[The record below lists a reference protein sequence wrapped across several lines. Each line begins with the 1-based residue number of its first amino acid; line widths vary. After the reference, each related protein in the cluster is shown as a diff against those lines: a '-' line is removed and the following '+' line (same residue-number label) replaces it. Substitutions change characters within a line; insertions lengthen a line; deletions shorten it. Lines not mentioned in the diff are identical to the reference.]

1 MRIAI
6 CATILICG
14 FVLPGQMRQGVTV
27 AQRQQQGPVE
37 CGWIGVAVSLM
48 TAAFAASLGMA
59 EPYGAI
65 LGQPEPGS
73 PAAAGEIEAG
83 DVVTAINGGPLKS
96 SSDFAPIISK
106 MAPGSLINLTTY
118 RNGELMEI
126 RLTGGSSKCPNQS
139 PGQPQPQNGALPA
152 LTPAID

>member
-1 MRIAI
+1 VRIAI

-14 FVLPGQMRQGVTV
+14 FVLPGQMRQGVAV

-37 CGWIGVAVSLM
+37 CGWIGVAVSPM

-83 DVVTAINGGPLKS
+83 DVVTAINGAPLKS

-126 RLTGGSSKCPNQS
+126 RLTVGSSKCQNQS
-139 PGQPQPQNGALPA
+139 PGQSQPQNGALPA
-152 LTPAID
+152 FAPAID